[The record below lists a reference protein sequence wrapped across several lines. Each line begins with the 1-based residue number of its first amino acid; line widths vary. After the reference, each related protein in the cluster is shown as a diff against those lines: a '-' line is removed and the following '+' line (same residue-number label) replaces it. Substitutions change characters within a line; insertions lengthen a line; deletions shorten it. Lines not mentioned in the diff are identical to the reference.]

1 MSFRT
6 VCVFCGCSDQISQP
20 YLEAA
25 KEMGNAIAER
35 NLTLVFGG
43 GRTGMMGVLADAVLE
58 NGSKVIG
65 VIPENFNNPT
75 LAHQSITEMHVVK
88 NMHERKAKMI
98 SMSEAFIA
106 LPGGYGTFEE
116 LLEVLTWAQIGIHE
130 RPVGILNTR
139 GYFDPLLSLIER
151 ARSEGFIYHEH
162 QNLLIHNTHPLPL
175 LEAMSQ
181 YNPPEGLSR
190 WVDREVVR

>member
-1 MSFRT
+1 MSFST
-6 VCVFCGCSDQISQP
+6 VCVFCGCSDQIPQP

-25 KEMGNAIAER
+25 KEMGVVLAEK
-35 NLTLVFGG
+35 NLTLVYGG

-58 NGSKVIG
+58 NGSRVIG
-65 VIPENFNNPT
+65 VIPEKFNNST
-75 LAHQSITEMHVVK
+75 LAHQNITEMHVVK
-88 NMHERKAKMI
+88 DMHQRKAKMI

-130 RPVGILNTR
+130 RPVAILNTK
-139 GYFDPLLSLIER
+139 GYFDPLLHLIER

-162 QNLLIHNTHPLPL
+162 QGLLIHNTHPHPL
-175 LEAMSQ
+175 LEAMNR

-190 WVDREVVR
+190 WVDREVFK